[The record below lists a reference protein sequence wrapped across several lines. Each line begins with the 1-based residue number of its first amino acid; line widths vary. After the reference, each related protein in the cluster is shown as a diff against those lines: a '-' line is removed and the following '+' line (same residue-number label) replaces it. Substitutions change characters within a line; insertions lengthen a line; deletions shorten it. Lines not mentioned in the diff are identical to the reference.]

1 MDMLLLHGYHGAME
15 KLQVLF
21 PQDSMRR
28 LREAAKAADRPMSE
42 IVRRVTEEWLDSQP
56 SGAALDPAVP
66 VFNLGLRITDTDTLK
81 DLAYVREDE
90 P

>member
-1 MDMLLLHGYHGAME
+1 ME

-28 LREAAKAADRPMSE
+28 LREAARAADRPMSE
-42 IVRRVTEEWLDSQP
+42 IVRRVTEDWLDSQP
-56 SGAALDPAVP
+56 TAAPSDPAIP

>member
-1 MDMLLLHGYHGAME
+1 ME

-21 PQDSMRR
+21 PRDSMRR

-42 IVRRVTEEWLDSQP
+42 IVRRVTEDWLDSQP
-56 SGAALDPAVP
+56 AGGPSDPSVP
-66 VFNLGLRITDTDTLK
+66 VFHLGLRITDPETLK
-81 DLAYVREDE
+81 DLAYIREDE